1 MRQNRLSST
10 LERIAGWFHTRTRAQ
25 RDLIVI
31 SVVAIPA
38 YLVLLAVDAFDLV
51 YDWTRLHE
59 DWQVDELVAL
69 LFTVGLAAIVYS
81 WRRLA
86 DLRGEI
92 GRRRVAEE
100 EANRLARYDVLTGLA
115 NRRRFLEE
123 VRGRIRNLPDGCCCA
138 LFVVDLYQF
147 KPINDLYDHRLGDE
161 VLRVVADRLTKL
173 VDGQGIVARLGGDEF
188 GILLPYQRNDDKAE
202 RLARRIINAL
212 PKPIALAALSL
223 EIGVSIGVAIY
234 DPEDERLNEFAQ
246 RDGGPV
252 ETVLR
257 QADMAMYRAKTS
269 GRGLYRFFDRD
280 MDEAL
285 QQRVHLE
292 REIKGAIANG
302 EIVPYY
308 QPLVDLASQETVGY
322 EILARWQHP
331 TRGLLMPEL
340 FIPIAEDTGTVG
352 DLTYYLLAR
361 AVRDAKNRSPHTFLS
376 LNLSPRQFADPVLA
390 ERILRIL
397 TEAGFPPQRLEIE
410 ITETAVMQR
419 LEDAKVTL
427 QSLRNLGIRIAL
439 DDFGT
444 GYAGLHHLREL
455 NFDTLKID
463 RSFITHMLDNPDE
476 AKIVEAIVSLGHSFG
491 LRTTAEG
498 IEAREVL
505 DRLMQLGCETGQGF
519 LFGKPVAV
527 VVPGEAID
535 RDPKDTRQI
544 A

>member
-1 MRQNRLSST
+1 MQQNRLSS
-10 LERIAGWFHTRTRAQ
+10 AVGWYHARTRAQ

-31 SVVAIPA
+31 ALVAIPT
-38 YLVLLAVDAFDLV
+38 YLVLLAFDAFDLV

-59 DWQVDELVAL
+59 DWQLDELVAL
-69 LFTVGLAAIVYS
+69 LFTLGLAAIVYS
-81 WRRLA
+81 WRRLS

-92 GRRRVAEE
+92 SRRRDAEE

-115 NRRRFLEE
+115 NRRLFLEE
-123 VRGRIRNLPDGCCCA
+123 ARDRFRNLPKGCCCA
-138 LFVVDLYQF
+138 LFVVDLDQF
-147 KPINDLYDHRLGDE
+147 KPINDFYGHRLGDE
-161 VLRVVADRLTKL
+161 VLRVVADRLTRL
-173 VDGQGIVARLGGDEF
+173 VDGEGIVARLGGDEF
-188 GILLPYQRNDDKAE
+188 GILLPYRRNDDKAE
-202 RLARRIINAL
+202 RLARRIINDL
-212 PKPIALAALSL
+212 PRPIALAALSL
-223 EIGVSIGVAIY
+223 EIGVSIGIAVY
-234 DPEDERLNEFAQ
+234 DPADRRMNELAQ
-246 RDGGPV
+246 REGNPV

-292 REIKGAIANG
+292 REIKGAITRG

-308 QPLVDLASQETVGY
+308 QPLVDLATRETVGY
-322 EILARWQHP
+322 EILARWLHP
-331 TRGLLMPEL
+331 ARGLLMPEL
-340 FIPIAEDTGTVG
+340 FIPIAEDTGAIG

-361 AVRDAKNRSPHTFLS
+361 AVRDAKDRSPHTFLS
-376 LNLSPRQFADPVLA
+376 LNLSPRQFADPELA
-390 ERILRIL
+390 ERILSIL

-410 ITETAVMQR
+410 ITETAIVQR

-455 NFDTLKID
+455 KLDTLKID

-498 IEAREVL
+498 IETREVL

-527 VVPGEAID
+527 AVPGDELSD
-535 RDPKDTRQI
+535 ERQI